1 MKWDDVYG
9 SFKRFAAHTA
19 VRLNQTADIASLQV
33 KLSAAEKNLSD
44 AYGLLGRIS
53 YQHFSGDD
61 DFSERV
67 LAAVKAVDQAKE
79 EVRIAEENLNEA
91 KRRAEAQKAAY
102 EADKAARAAKAEAA
116 KRAEEERVAREAEAA
131 TRAEE
136 ERVAREAEAATREAA
151 ALAKAAREQRTQAQ
165 AQAAE
170 DAQKAPVTSLSDAD
184 GAVEVEVATED

>member
-102 EADKAARAAKAEAA
+102 EADKAERAAKAEAA
-116 KRAEEERVAREAEAA
+116 K
-131 TRAEE
+131 RAEE

-184 GAVEVEVATED
+184 GAVEVATED

>member
-33 KLSAAEKNLSD
+33 KLSAAEKNLDD

-53 YQHFSGDD
+53 YQHFTSDD
-61 DFSERV
+61 DHSERV
-67 LAAVKAVDQAKE
+67 LAAVKAVEQAKE
-79 EVRIAEENLNEA
+79 EVRAAMENVNEA
-91 KRRAEAQKAAY
+91 KRRAAEQKAAY
-102 EADKAARAAKAEAA
+102 EADKTARAAKAEAA
-116 KRAEEERVAREAEAA
+116 KK
-131 TRAEE
+131 AEE

-151 ALAKAAREQRTQAQ
+151 EMARAAKEQRERAKE
-165 AQAAE
+165 AE
-170 DAQKAPVTSLSDAD
+170 RKEAEQQVASENTEAGEPLVIPVTSLSNAD